1 MSSRGGGFFNRF
13 TPWGEG
19 GGGGAPGGHHGGGVG
34 RGSNHR
40 QPQGPGG
47 GWGGVSFE
55 DAAEYDHIDNAR
67 TLFEDEQ
74 YPPLRRAFSDA
85 EYEARQ
91 RSIFHPDG
99 APPMNNDARGSMLP
113 PANDWYI
120 QQGMGLHP
128 TMNLPGHLSQ
138 QGQDPAWYRQ
148 QGVGNYTRV

>member
-1 MSSRGGGFFNRF
+1 MGGR
-13 TPWGEG
+13 
-19 GGGGAPGGHHGGGVG
+19 GGGGAPGGHHGGGLG
-34 RGSNHR
+34 RGSNHH

-47 GWGGVSFE
+47 GWQGVSFE

-67 TLFEDEQ
+67 TLFEDKQ

-91 RSIFHPDG
+91 QSIFHPNG
-99 APPMNNDARGSMLP
+99 ASPMNNDARGSMPP

-120 QQGMGLHP
+120 QQGMGLHL

-148 QGVGNYTRV
+148 QGAGNYTRV